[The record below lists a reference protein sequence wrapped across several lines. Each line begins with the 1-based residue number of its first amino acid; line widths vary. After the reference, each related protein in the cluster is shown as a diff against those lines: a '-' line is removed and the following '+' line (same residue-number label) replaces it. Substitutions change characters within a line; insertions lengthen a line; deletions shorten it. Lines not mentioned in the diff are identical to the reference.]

1 MELWASWAKL
11 IAEINGEE
19 KKELK
24 VVQKKY
30 PWNIINL
37 LPYRHITTYS
47 TTPFLIT
54 IQWINLTFQLTFQ
67 PFEVIESFC
76 ACVYDS
82 FTDAG

>member
-24 VVQKKY
+24 VVQK
-30 PWNIINL
+30 NIHTRTIITL
-37 LPYRHITTYS
+37 LPYRRITTHS

-54 IQWINLTFQLTFQ
+54 IQWISKTYCFSINFLLKQLNHF
-67 PFEVIESFC
+67 VL
-76 ACVYDS
+76 AYD
-82 FTDAG
+82 